1 MLLDELRAGFA
12 ERGYA
17 VAEGFVSAAWCDR
30 LKQRIAALVDGFDA
44 GAAPSV
50 FSTNEQ
56 TRTSDAYFLESG
68 DAIRFFFEEE
78 ALDERGALTVPKERA
93 INKIG
98 HALHRHDEVFR
109 RFGEEHGF
117 SRIGRALGCEEPL
130 AIQSMAILKPPGI
143 GGEVGWHQDATFL
156 QTEPPSVVG
165 LWVALD
171 DARRDNGCLWVIPGG
186 HRGPLRS
193 RFERAGTEGTRF
205 VTLSEEP
212 FATDRAVALEV
223 PRGTLVA
230 LHGLLPHRSDTN
242 RSSLWRHAY
251 SVHVIDGRC
260 RYPATNWLRSPAVA
274 GVTERAR

>member
-1 MLLDELRAGFA
+1 MSPEELRATFF
-12 ERGYA
+12 EHGYA

-30 LKQRIAALVDGFDA
+30 LKHRIAQLVDAFDA
-44 GAAPSV
+44 DAVRSV

-68 DAIRFFFEEE
+68 DAVRFFFEEE
-78 ALDERGALTVPKERA
+78 AVGDDGALTVPKERA

-109 RFGEEHGF
+109 SFGDEHGLLPLG
-117 SRIGRALGCEEPL
+117 SALGCEDPL

-156 QTEPPSVVG
+156 QTDPPSVVG

-186 HRGPLRS
+186 HEGPLRS
-193 RFERAGTEGTRF
+193 RFERVDGETTRF
-205 VTLSEEP
+205 VSLSEEP
-212 FATDRAVALEV
+212 FETQRAVALEV
-223 PRGTLVA
+223 PKGTLVA
-230 LHGLLPHRSDTN
+230 LHGLLPHRSDAN
-242 RSSLWRHAY
+242 RSPLWRHAY
-251 SVHVIDGRC
+251 SVHVIGRHC
-260 RYPATNWLRSPAVA
+260 RYPATNWLQSPATA
-274 GVTERAR
+274 GMPS